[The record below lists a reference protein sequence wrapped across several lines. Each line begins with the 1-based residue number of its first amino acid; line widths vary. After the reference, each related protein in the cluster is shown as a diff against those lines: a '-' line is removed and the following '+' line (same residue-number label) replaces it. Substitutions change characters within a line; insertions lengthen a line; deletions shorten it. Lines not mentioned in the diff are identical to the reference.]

1 MPTQG
6 LWIKILIPKQM
17 LQKLPI
23 TPAQVK
29 AGSIP
34 QNLLNE
40 IRQNI
45 FLKTKTKL
53 LKNYATK

>member
-1 MPTQG
+1 
-6 LWIKILIPKQM
+6 M
-17 LQKLPI
+17 LQRLPI
-23 TPAQVK
+23 IPAQVK

>member
-1 MPTQG
+1 
-6 LWIKILIPKQM
+6 M
-17 LQKLPI
+17 LQRLPI
-23 TPAQVK
+23 ILAQVK